1 MFLLQLSH
9 CFTTSIYEREKC
21 ATNLNGIGD
30 MMSKNS
36 SETIM
41 NIKIINIDK
50 AIKKTN
56 LFRSY
61 QFQIRRKAKD
71 MMGYITLKNN
81 FILEMSYF

>member
-1 MFLLQLSH
+1 
-9 CFTTSIYEREKC
+9 
-21 ATNLNGIGD
+21 

-71 MMGYITLKNN
+71 MMGYITLKNILFWKCLIFRIC
-81 FILEMSYF
+81 FIR

>member
-1 MFLLQLSH
+1 MTELTCFFYSFLS
-9 CFTTSIYEREKC
+9 FTTSIYEREKC
-21 ATNLNGIGD
+21 ATSLNGIGD

-56 LFRSY
+56 KSL
-61 QFQIRRKAKD
+61 
-71 MMGYITLKNN
+71 
-81 FILEMSYF
+81 